1 MMDVDAQISHK
12 PCDADWNAVQRAVLG
27 GWLLEGWSVASQ
39 SLGVLDLTPFQN
51 LPLRG
56 GFLLVEAR
64 LTARPLLDPIE
75 RAATAETLIRGRK
88 FFVSLRAD
96 LDERELSISL
106 YHEVLEAATVGS
118 DCPPDPLPDFNEGD
132 FERAARAAHE
142 RWGNASASTLN
153 LLLAEF
159 RFLD

>member
-1 MMDVDAQISHK
+1 MSA
-12 PCDADWNAVQRAVLG
+12 
-27 GWLLEGWSVASQ
+27 EG
-39 SLGVLDLTPFQN
+39 LGVLDLTPFQN

-56 GFLLVEAR
+56 GFLLVEAQ
-64 LTARPLLDPIE
+64 LTASPLLDPIE
-75 RAATAETLIRGRK
+75 RAATAETLIRGRQ

-106 YHEVLEAATVGS
+106 YHEVLEAATIGS
-118 DCPPDPLPDFNEGD
+118 DRPPDPLPEFNEGD

-142 RWGNASASTLN
+142 RWGTASASTLN

-159 RFLD
+159 GFLE

>member
-1 MMDVDAQISHK
+1 MSA
-12 PCDADWNAVQRAVLG
+12 
-27 GWLLEGWSVASQ
+27 EG
-39 SLGVLDLTPFQN
+39 LGVLDLTPFQN

-56 GFLLVEAR
+56 GFLLVEAQ
-64 LTARPLLDPIE
+64 LTASPLLDPIE
-75 RAATAETLIRGRK
+75 RAATAETLIRDRQ

-106 YHEVLEAATVGS
+106 YHEVLEAATIGS
-118 DCPPDPLPDFNEGD
+118 DRPPDPLPEFNEGD

-159 RFLD
+159 GFLE

>member
-1 MMDVDAQISHK
+1 MDVDAQIGLKS
-12 PCDADWNAVQRAVLG
+12 CNADWNAVQRAVLG
-27 GWLLEGWSVASQ
+27 VWLLEGGG
-39 SLGVLDLTPFQN
+39 GVESKS
-51 LPLRG
+51 RG
-56 GFLLVEAR
+56 GFLLIEAR

-159 RFLD
+159 GFLD